1 MTAPSFTVS
10 RASRTAEAIESLRAR
25 LGDEHADM
33 VGSAAVM
40 LMQIR
45 SLHAIAHCKDIPKE
59 VDREAAL
66 CAGFEVMAQ
75 NLGRLMV
82 AAKIDQDDVAML
94 LPLLMKDVDDA
105 VAEVRSRRATKGGGL
120 H

>member
-1 MTAPSFTVS
+1 MTEPSFTIAPAV
-10 RASRTAEAIESLRAR
+10 RTVEAIEGLRAR

-33 VGSAAVM
+33 VGSAAAM

-45 SLHAIAHCKDIPKE
+45 SLHAIAHRKDIPKE

-75 NLGRLMV
+75 NLVRLMA

-105 VAEVRSRRATKGGGL
+105 VAEVRSRRAAEGRGA